1 MTRRLLAL
9 LSAFLIVTILLCS
22 CHVKNVTFDDV
33 KGEFSDFSSSN
44 DVAFVLDNQVL
55 FFNDYVLDLG
65 DQFAD
70 KDVRFHSVNLLNK
83 KIFYVVSEKNG
94 TKNSIFLYQCEIDG
108 SSPQKLFEQTDVDS
122 IKVTSSNESVLFKYQ
137 KNGAFMADRY
147 NYLTNEYITI
157 EDEEQATFAVKD
169 LLTYSV
175 EKESKT
181 FVVNNQ
187 ETQEQH
193 IIDENFL
200 KQTSY
205 FESLQ
210 KFQYYPFAY
219 SLEANRVFL
228 IYRLKIVKK
237 GDLFPQGYAMIIFEY
252 DFESKQLDFKSCIY
266 PYDCEGYDV
275 EYFLQS

>member
-9 LSAFLIVTILLCS
+9 LSAWLVVIILLCS
-22 CHVKNVTFDDV
+22 CQVKSVTFDDV
-33 KGEFSDFSSSN
+33 KGEFLEFSSSN

-65 DQFAD
+65 DQFVE
-70 KDVRFHSVNLLNK
+70 KDVRFYSVNLLNK

-94 TKNSIFLYQCEIDG
+94 TKSSIFLYQCETDG
-108 SSPQKLFEQTDVDS
+108 GSPQKLFEQSEVTS
-122 IKVTSSNESVLFKYQ
+122 IKVTSSNESVLIRYK
-137 KNGAFMADRY
+137 KNGEFVTEHY
-147 NYLTNEYITI
+147 SYLTHEHLTI
-157 EDEEQATFAVKD
+157 EGEEQVTLEAQG

-175 EKESKT
+175 NKESKA
-181 FVVNNQ
+181 FVVNHQ

-228 IYRLKIVKK
+228 IYRLKIVKT

-252 DFESKQLDFKSCIY
+252 DFESKQLTFKSCIY